1 MTVIVVMGVSGSGKT
16 TVGIRLAERLGTEYA
31 DADAFHPPVNIEKM
45 AAGIALTD
53 DDRAPW
59 LRSTASWIADR
70 GERGGVVSCSALE
83 RRYRDVL
90 RTGGDV
96 WFLHLAGSMALL
108 AARIQARTDHF
119 MPASLLESQFADL
132 EPLGP
137 DEFGR
142 VVQVSNP
149 VESVVAE
156 AVAAYRG
163 ARADIEAQR
172 AGR

>member
-1 MTVIVVMGVSGSGKT
+1 MMVIVVMGVSGSGKT
-16 TVGIRLAERLGTEYA
+16 TVGVRLAERLGTGYA
-31 DADAFHPPVNIEKM
+31 DADAFHPPVNVEKM
-45 AAGIALTD
+45 AAGIPLTD
-53 DDRAPW
+53 EDRAPW

-70 GERGGVVSCSALE
+70 GERGGVVSCSALR

-108 AARIQARTDHF
+108 TARIQARTDHF
-119 MPASLLESQFADL
+119 MPVSLLESQFADL
-132 EPLGP
+132 EPLES

-142 VVQVSNP
+142 VVQVSN
-149 VESVVAE
+149 SVAGVVTE

-163 ARADIEAQR
+163 ARADIEARR